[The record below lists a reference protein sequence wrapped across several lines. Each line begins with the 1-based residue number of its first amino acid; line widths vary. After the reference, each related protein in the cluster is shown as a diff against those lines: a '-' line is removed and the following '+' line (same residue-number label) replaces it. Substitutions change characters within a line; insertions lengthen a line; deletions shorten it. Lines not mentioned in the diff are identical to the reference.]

1 MKIRN
6 VFIGWY
12 PKTKVLIMVIRGYS
26 DFASGG
32 KLLKDPGLKA
42 LDLFK
47 LEDQFIMHID
57 FTLISFIDSENGL
70 K

>member
-1 MKIRN
+1 MLKIRN

-42 LDLFK
+42 LDLS
-47 LEDQFIMHID
+47 DQCIMHID
-57 FTLISFIDSENGL
+57 FTLFSFIDSENGL